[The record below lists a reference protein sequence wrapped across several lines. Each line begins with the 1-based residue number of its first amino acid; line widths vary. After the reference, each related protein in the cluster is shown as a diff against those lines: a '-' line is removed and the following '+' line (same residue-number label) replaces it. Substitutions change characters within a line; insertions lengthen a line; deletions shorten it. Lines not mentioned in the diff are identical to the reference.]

1 MPRSVPVSHDST
13 PDLERLLGPPSHPGQ
28 SRPGS
33 LSQIQILFLVTLGLA
48 DAVFLWL
55 GHYLAYRATRLG
67 PEVILGSFAEWL
79 ILPTLHLLLLLGAFM
94 AQRMY
99 PRRRLIGH
107 LDEAIKILLVNG
119 VLVLILLAIL
129 TLVFPDINVYR
140 RQIVFAWVF
149 TSALVTLGRILHTRI
164 QWAAQRHGWGVDQV
178 LIVGSGATARIILQR
193 ILATPQLGHVVV
205 GTVSDQVEADPQH
218 PVPWLGRIAQLPA
231 LIRTYDIDE
240 VIVGIPEAST
250 AALVRI
256 INDCERAKVG
266 IRLLPDLFQIMA
278 QEVSIGDLSGLP
290 LLTVRDSALQ
300 GWKLGLKRTID
311 VVFSLLALILLS
323 PLFLLNALL
332 IKLES
337 PGPVFYVQVRMGLD
351 AVPFHMLKFRSM
363 QTDAEA
369 HGPGWTTPNDTRRTR
384 LGRFL
389 RSTSLDELPNFI
401 NVLMNDMSIVG
412 PRPERPVFVE
422 EFRRVVPNYMER
434 HKEKGG
440 ITGWAQI
447 NGLRGDCSIEERI
460 KYDLWYIENWS
471 IALDLKI
478 MAITAWNLL
487 FRTDPGAY

>member
-1 MPRSVPVSHDST
+1 MSHHSP
-13 PDLERLLGPPSHPGQ
+13 PDWEAPAGPSSHHEH

-33 LSQIQILFLVTLGLA
+33 LTQIQILFLVTLGLA

-55 GHYLAYRATRLG
+55 GHYLAYLATRLG
-67 PEVILGSFAEWL
+67 PEVVLGAFSEWL
-79 ILPTLHLLLLLGAFM
+79 ALPALHLLLLLGAFM

-99 PRRRLIGH
+99 QRRRLGGH
-107 LDEAIKILLVNG
+107 LDEAIKTLLVNG
-119 VLVLILLAIL
+119 VLVLVLLAIL

-140 RQIVFAWVF
+140 RQIVYAWAF
-149 TSALVTLGRILHTRI
+149 TSILITLGRVLHTRI
-164 QWAAQRHGWGVDQV
+164 QWAAQSRGWGVDQV
-178 LIVGSGATARIILQR
+178 LIVGSGETARIILQR
-193 ILATPQLGHVVV
+193 VLATPKLGHVVV
-205 GTVSDQVEADPQH
+205 GTVSDQMEDDHPQQ
-218 PVPWLGRIAQLPA
+218 VPWLGRIAHIPS
-231 LIRTYDIDE
+231 LIRTHGIDE
-240 VIVGIPEAST
+240 VIVGMPEAST
-250 AALVRI
+250 AELVRI
-256 INDCERAKVG
+256 INYCEQEKVG

-278 QEVSIGDLSGLP
+278 QEVSIGDLSGMP

-300 GWKLGLKRTID
+300 GWKLVIKRAID

-351 AVPFHMLKFRSM
+351 AIPFHMLKFRSM
-363 QTDAEA
+363 QANAEA
-369 HGPGWTTPNDTRRTR
+369 RGPGWTTPNDTRRTR

-389 RSTSLDELPNFI
+389 RSKSLDELPNFI

-478 MAITAWNLL
+478 MAVTAWKIL
-487 FRTDPGAY
+487 FRTDPDAY

>member
-1 MPRSVPVSHDST
+1 MSHDSS
-13 PDLERLLGPPSHPGQ
+13 PDVDVSSGPPARHEG

-33 LSQIQILFLVTLGLA
+33 LTRGQILFLVALGLA
-48 DAVFLWL
+48 DTVFLGL
-55 GHYLAYRATRLG
+55 GHYLAYLATRLG
-67 PEVILGSFAEWL
+67 PEVVLGPFSEWL
-79 ILPTLHLLLLLGAFM
+79 ALPVLHLLLLLGAFG
-94 AQRMY
+94 AQRLY
-99 PRRRLIGH
+99 QRRRLIGH

-119 VLVLILLAIL
+119 VLVLVLLAIL
-129 TLVFPDINVYR
+129 TLGFPDVNVYR
-140 RQIVFAWVF
+140 RQIVFAWIF
-149 TSALVTLGRILHTRI
+149 TSVLITLGRILHTRI
-164 QWAAQRHGWGVDQV
+164 QWAAQSRGWGVDRV
-178 LIVGSGATARIILQR
+178 LIVGSGETARIILQR
-193 ILATPQLGHVVV
+193 IAATPKLGHVVV
-205 GTVSDQVEADPQH
+205 GTVSDRRADDH
-218 PVPWLGRIAQLPA
+218 PRQAPWLGDIARIPA
-231 LIRTYDIDE
+231 LIRTHSIDE
-240 VIVGIPEAST
+240 VIVGMPEAST
-250 AALVRI
+250 AELVRI
-256 INDCERAKVG
+256 INYCEREKVG

-278 QEVSIGDLSGLP
+278 QEVSIGDLSGMP

-300 GWKLGLKRTID
+300 GWKLVIKRTID
-311 VVFSLLALILLS
+311 VVFSLLVLVFLS
-323 PLFLLNALL
+323 PWFLLNALL

-351 AVPFHMLKFRSM
+351 AIPFHMLKFRSM
-363 QTDAEA
+363 QTNAEA
-369 HGPGWTTPNDTRRTR
+369 QGPGWTTPNDTRRTR

-389 RSTSLDELPNFI
+389 RSKSLDELPNFI

-478 MAITAWNLL
+478 MAITAWKIL

>member
-1 MPRSVPVSHDST
+1 MSHHSS
-13 PDLERLLGPPSHPGQ
+13 PDLEAPAAYHEH

-33 LSQIQILFLVTLGLA
+33 LTQVQILFLVTLGLA
-48 DAVFLWL
+48 DTVFLWL
-55 GHYLAYRATRLG
+55 GHYLAYLATRLG
-67 PEVILGSFAEWL
+67 PDVVLGPFSEWL
-79 ILPTLHLLLLLGAFM
+79 VLPALHLLLLLGAFM

-99 PRRRLIGH
+99 QRRRLVGH

-119 VLVLILLAIL
+119 VLVLVLLAIL

-140 RQIVFAWVF
+140 RQIVYAWAF
-149 TSALVTLGRILHTRI
+149 TSILITLGRVLHTRI
-164 QWAAQRHGWGVDQV
+164 QWAAQSRGWGVDQV
-178 LIVGSGATARIILQR
+178 LIVGSGETARIILQR
-193 ILATPQLGHVVV
+193 VLATPKLGHVVV
-205 GTVSDQVEADPQH
+205 GTVSDQMEDDHPQQ
-218 PVPWLGRIAQLPA
+218 VPRLGSIAHIPS
-231 LIRTYDIDE
+231 LIRTHGIDE
-240 VIVGIPEAST
+240 VIVGMPEAST
-250 AALVRI
+250 AELVRI
-256 INDCERAKVG
+256 INYCEREKVG

-278 QEVSIGDLSGLP
+278 QEVSIGDLSGMP

-300 GWKLGLKRTID
+300 GWKLVIKRAID

-351 AVPFHMLKFRSM
+351 AIPFHMLKFRSM
-363 QTDAEA
+363 QANAEA
-369 HGPGWTTPNDTRRTR
+369 QGPGWTTPNDTRRTR

-389 RSTSLDELPNFI
+389 RSKSLDELPNFI

-478 MAITAWNLL
+478 MAITAWKIL
-487 FRTDPGAY
+487 FRTDPDAY